1 MSILQVENL
10 TVKVQSKIIFEDVSF
25 QIEQGRQYA
34 VVGPSGSGKTALLH
48 CLAGQSFFKGSVQ
61 IAPGIVVALVEQ
73 QHHFKNLS
81 NTSSF
86 YYQQRFNSI
95 DAGDAVTVREYLNDV
110 DSSSG
115 VEFFKMLAIDK
126 LLLKPLIQLSNGE
139 NKRVQLI
146 KALMQKPDILL
157 LDNPFLGLDI
167 EARDSLN
174 KILQSVIEKGITIIL
189 VTGAQLIHG
198 IITDIIEL
206 KE

>member
-10 TVKVQSKIIFEDVSF
+10 TVTIQSKIIFENVSF
-25 QIEQGRQYA
+25 QIEKKRQYA

-48 CLAGQSFFKGSVQ
+48 CIAGQSFFKGSVQ
-61 IAPGIVVALVEQ
+61 IAPGITVALVEQ

-95 DAGDAVTVREYLNDV
+95 DAADAVTVQEYLDV
-110 DSSSG
+110 DSSLG
-115 VEFFKMLAIDK
+115 MEFFKMLAIDK
-126 LLLKPLIQLSNGE
+126 LLSKPLIQLSNGE

-146 KALMQKPDILL
+146 KALIQKPDILL

-167 EARDSLN
+167 AARDSLN
-174 KILQSVIEKGITIIL
+174 KILQSIIEKGITIIL